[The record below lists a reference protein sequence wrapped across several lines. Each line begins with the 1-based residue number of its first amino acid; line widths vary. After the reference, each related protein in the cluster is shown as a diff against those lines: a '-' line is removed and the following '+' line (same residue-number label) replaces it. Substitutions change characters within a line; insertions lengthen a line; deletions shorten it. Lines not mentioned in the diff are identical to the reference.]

1 MERKGE
7 SNDVPTG
14 QMMFLSGQARILSIV
29 RKTSCFYNLFKW
41 LSQRAADSVL
51 TAKDVICS

>member
-14 QMMFLSGQARILSIV
+14 QMMSLRGQAEILSIV
-29 RKTSCFYNLFKW
+29 RKTSCSYNLFKW
-41 LSQRAADSVL
+41 LSQRVADSVL